1 LAQGLR
7 APVGGAQQSAAAMRG
22 RLLVLLGAGVL
33 GNPSDQLAA
42 SVAAHTVGNGVDSAE
57 RANLAAALKAGA
69 GAYEAAAAQK
79 ANARREQRLS
89 RTENATQ
96 AAVKAGEAV
105 SKEVQAG
112 QEAAAKTALQ
122 ALRAAQLRSPSTA
135 LGKKAH
141 ELETSIQ
148 QAEQT
153 AAKKLEALDEV
164 KSLEEGKH
172 KAVEAATAI
181 LAKAKKTEAQTAK
194 EAELAEEVAK
204 EKKEELTGLHK
215 QTEAA
220 EKALEAARTEEEA
233 VSAMEDKKRAEK
245 EAAAKALA
253 AEETEAAAVVQD
265 ASRSAEK
272 SAQPA
277 RTEKAKGGDELA
289 ALKAENARLKAEKA
303 QLAKKLQ
310 QEALEKENAKLS
322 KETEDLEKKVAAKP
336 SLRKTL
342 KTLKAI

>member
-215 QTEAA
+215 QTEVA

-253 AEETEAAAVVQD
+253 AEETEAAAVVKD
-265 ASRSAEK
+265 AGRVEK
-272 SAQPA
+272 SPQPA
-277 RTEKAKGGDELA
+277 RTEKASGDELA
-289 ALKAENARLKAEKA
+289 ALKAENARLKAEKE

-322 KETEDLEKKVAAKP
+322 KETADLEKKVAAKP